1 MDTAS
6 PALPSYPQP
15 LFEPATWMRA
25 LAAIHRSFD
34 PQHVL
39 HTALAYLS
47 RLINAEFGGV
57 FLFDENTVNLE
68 HVTGVSSTL
77 LDALR
82 RCTLDSTVLQYRADP
97 ERLLPALQTS
107 VETVL
112 QAHNISA
119 CVFVPL
125 VARQN
130 PRGMVFVGTTKRLTM
145 VPTEWLD
152 ALGEHIVVAL
162 ENACRYQPNVLAE
175 LYQRTQEQ
183 NALNAIAK
191 VLNRPLEITQSLNR
205 VCERIATIVGMESVV
220 VHLLDKTTQQ
230 LNLFAHHGV
239 SPQLLAQ
246 IQRLDLNDPAVAP
259 LIREGHSLAV
269 DDVAFFPFPTSLAG
283 PRAEGYRAG
292 IGVPILQRGK
302 PIGTIYV
309 GTRIKSRYRQS
320 DVDLVQNIANQIGV
334 ALENADLYAQ
344 MQRRMLELEGLS
356 QLSATCVAQ
365 NDPQALCH
373 QAVEWTKKI
382 LGVNVCVLRLVEDG
396 KLRLGAGV
404 NDLRMA
410 LQTDLELDTLRRQV
424 IEGCQTFVVNDTMDA
439 DLPLTHRQEFE
450 RLGLRAFLAVPLS
463 MQARSIGLLAVGHQ
477 QPHVWRANEIELLRT
492 IANQVGIALEQA
504 RLNEQMRQRLQ
515 ELEALTELSA
525 ALVSNLDAR
534 AVAEI
539 TADWL
544 YRLFRVDVADL
555 RIWRNGYLELLAQRV
570 AFPEMALAQPLALGD
585 LQAHFVE
592 RQEPLIIHDIL
603 QGEMSIPLARE
614 LMLPRGL
621 RALVVVPMTAHQQMI
636 GTLSI
641 VHSEPRR
648 WTPRELD
655 LLRTMANHVANA
667 LDNAQL
673 YQNALAEK
681 RKVQAIFDSG
691 LSGLFVTDAQG
702 RVVMFNRAA
711 ERITGW
717 TFEEIERKDW
727 EEYFSDRAAGNPMP
741 SLLEQALQEKKTLFA
756 FEGRQLRTK
765 DGRIIPVARAAA
777 PLLDEH
783 ENVVGAVGAFWD
795 LSKELRAEIE
805 YKNFLAIMAHQI
817 RTPLTSLL
825 SALEL
830 LERQKLSRAHRTA
843 VWKTLKAEGENLR
856 RLADQFLVHQRVMQ
870 GASKVQLQPM
880 ALLPL
885 VREVVRKFRLRYP
898 EFRFHTRYLDKPLVY
913 ADEQY
918 VTDILQNL
926 LDNAVA
932 YSASHPSIYIR
943 VQPFDSEWVVVAV
956 QDFGVGI
963 PLSEQQY
970 LFQPFYR
977 VPQTSTRRVYG
988 HGLGLSIVKEMVEA
1002 MGGKV
1007 WVKSDTGKGAT
1018 FSFTLRRV
1026 Q

>member
-1 MDTAS
+1 
-6 PALPSYPQP
+6 
-15 LFEPATWMRA
+15 MRA

-39 HTALAYLS
+39 HTALAYIS
-47 RLINAEFGGV
+47 RLVNAEFGGV

-82 RCTLDSTVLQYRADP
+82 RCALDPSVLQYRSDP
-97 ERLLPALQTS
+97 ERLLPALQKS
-107 VETVL
+107 VETAL

-125 VARQN
+125 VTRQN
-130 PRGMVFVGTTKRLTM
+130 PRGMIFVGTTQRLTM
-145 VPTEWLD
+145 IPTEWLD
-152 ALGEHIVVAL
+152 ALGEHIAVAL
-162 ENACRYQPNVLAE
+162 ENACRSQPNILAE

-183 NALNAIAK
+183 SALNAIAK

-220 VHLLDKTTQQ
+220 VHLLDRTTQQ

-334 ALENADLYAQ
+334 ALENAELYA
-344 MQRRMLELEGLS
+344 
-356 QLSATCVAQ
+356 
-365 NDPQALCH
+365 
-373 QAVEWTKKI
+373 
-382 LGVNVCVLRLVEDG
+382 
-396 KLRLGAGV
+396 
-404 NDLRMA
+404 
-410 LQTDLELDTLRRQV
+410 
-424 IEGCQTFVVNDTMDA
+424 
-439 DLPLTHRQEFE
+439 
-450 RLGLRAFLAVPLS
+450 
-463 MQARSIGLLAVGHQ
+463 
-477 QPHVWRANEIELLRT
+477 
-492 IANQVGIALEQA
+492 
-504 RLNEQMRQRLQ
+504 QMRQRLQ

-534 AVAEI
+534 TVAQI

-570 AFPEMALAQPLALGD
+570 ACPEMALEQPLALGD
-585 LQAHFVE
+585 LQAHFIE
-592 RQEPLIIHDIL
+592 RQEPLVIHDIV
-603 QGEMSIPLARE
+603 QEERSIPLARE

-621 RALVVVPMTAHQQMI
+621 RALVVIPMMARQQMI

-717 TFEEIERKDW
+717 TFEEVEGKDW
-727 EEYFSDRAAGNPMP
+727 EAYFSDRVANNPVP
-741 SLLEQALQEKKTLFA
+741 SLLGQALREKKTLFA

-805 YKNFLAIMAHQI
+805 YKNFLAIIAHQI
-817 RTPLTSLL
+817 RTPLTSIL

-843 VWKTLKAEGENLR
+843 VRKTLKAEGENLR

-885 VREVVRKFRLRYP
+885 VREIVRKFRLRYP
-898 EFRFHTRYLDKPLVY
+898 EFRFYTRYLDEPIVY

-932 YSASHPSIYIR
+932 YSASHPSIYVR
-943 VQPFDSEWVVVAV
+943 VQPFDSEWIVVAV

-988 HGLGLSIVKEMVEA
+988 HGLGLAIVKEMVEA

-1007 WVKSDTGKGAT
+1007 WVESDTGKGAT
-1018 FSFTLRRV
+1018 FSFTLRRA